1 LTCSRMVG
9 WEEVSCVVF
18 NGICDSN
25 TNIVS
30 LEILFEEVCS
40 LERFVIDW
48 IWVSFIKVLLRFN
61 TDWLLDT
68 FAPRIDKDRSIER
81 SVAWIFAYTIVYC
94 VYNGGVCVVS

>member
-9 WEEVSCVVF
+9 WEVSCVVF

-25 TNIVS
+25 TNTVS

-68 FAPRIDKDRSIER
+68 FAPRIDKDRSIEH
-81 SVAWIFAYTIVYC
+81 SIAWIFVYTIVYC